1 MVFEDENGNRAYVH
15 VDIKSVEGYIKLEEE
30 RNK

>member
-15 VDIKSVEGYIKLEEE
+15 VDIKSVEDYIKLEE
-30 RNK
+30 KK